1 MISEEVKR
9 AYREIMH
16 DYRQYGPE
24 VHLVNYALRDTLA
37 RLLKAEHSGS
47 TFCVFTYRKW
57 HPTELRTECIH
68 YKWTDADW
76 QAEADKQLRGEP

>member
-37 RLLKAEHSGS
+37 ELLYKRQGGKRTWDELSQSAQAFWKNKAQEH
-47 TFCVFTYRKW
+47 
-57 HPTELRTECIH
+57 
-68 YKWTDADW
+68 
-76 QAEADKQLRGEP
+76 LRGES